1 MKVLI
6 VGSSGRLGSECK
18 AVLGQAH
25 ELITPS
31 KKKLD
36 IISWDGVIECLQE
49 VSPDAVLNCAGYT
62 NIRTSETND
71 FAVRKI
77 NVEGPRNLAQCSAR
91 FECVLVHISCG
102 HVFDGQKMVPQPYF
116 EDDTANPLSAYGK
129 SKVESEM
136 AVRGNAPDYII
147 VRSGWLYGIKGNN
160 FLKSILKQA
169 FQKKPKPIK
178 VPVDQYGSPTW
189 GHRLALQIKKLME
202 KNAKGTYHVTAE
214 GHCSRFEYAKYV
226 LDKLDIKATL
236 EPCSIKDLK
245 GPKTPANCLL
255 ENRLAK
261 KQGLSIMVDWK
272 EDLDSFLD
280 QFGKSL
286 IKETKTK
293 KT

>member
-1 MKVLI
+1 MKVLL

-18 AVLGQAH
+18 DVLGQAH

-31 KKKLD
+31 KKKLN

-49 VSPDAVLNCAGYT
+49 VSPDAVLNCVGFTDIKAC
-62 NIRTSETND
+62 ETND

-91 FECVLVHISCG
+91 FECVLVHISCH

-116 EDDTANPLSAYGK
+116 EDDTANPLSAYGR

-169 FQKKPKPIK
+169 LQKKPKPIR
-178 VPVDQYGSPTW
+178 VPDDEYGSPTW
-189 GHRLALQIKKLME
+189 SHRLALQIKELME

-261 KQGLSIMVDWK
+261 KQGFSIMVDWK
-272 EDLDSFLD
+272 DDLDSFLD
-280 QFGKSL
+280 EFGKAL
-286 IKETKTK
+286 IKGAKTK